1 MSSPQPSEKYV
12 VRKEYNE
19 PIEAPDLSFKSWL
32 RWIWRQLTSMRIA
45 LILLLLLALASVPGS
60 LYPQRSADPNGVIL
74 YFKNN
79 PDVAPWLD
87 NLQLFD
93 VYSSSWFSSI
103 YLLLFISLIGCVIPR
118 VGVHYKALMAPPPQ
132 PPTSLSRLSAYKLL
146 ANSEKHYKLSKA
158 EKYLKSKRF
167 RVVSEKGSIRAEK
180 GYLRETGNL
189 LFHTSLIGV
198 LISVGLG
205 GALSYSAQRVLVEGE
220 TFVNNEAGY
229 DSYTPGL
236 LFDSKNLTP
245 FSITL
250 DKFETTYDYKNPN
263 NYGRPLDFIASVTS
277 KLANQDPT
285 TEVIR
290 VNNPLQLP
298 NSKVY
303 LTGNGFAPVIVLRD
317 ADGKVSFS
325 GPVVFLPQDSNLT
338 SLGVIKNPDAKPQQ
352 YGMMAFFYPTV
363 AKLKTG
369 ALTSAHPEIINPLL
383 TLNVY
388 VGNLG
393 LDNGI
398 ASNAFDL
405 QTHGLK
411 QVAGGK
417 SGVKGIKLERG
428 QTAELPAGLG
438 TIEFKDIKRFASL
451 DITYNP
457 GELYVLFFS
466 ILTFFGL
473 IMMLITPRRR
483 VWIRKTPDGI
493 EVGALAKSRD
503 ESLPKLVKEITKAM
517 KKKD

>member
-1 MSSPQPSEKYV
+1 V
-12 VRKEYNE
+12 VRKEYSE

-45 LILLLLLALASVPGS
+45 LILLLLLALAAIPGS

-79 PDVAPWLD
+79 PGLAAWLD
-87 NLQLFD
+87 GLQLFD

-118 VGVHYKALMAPPPQ
+118 VGVHYKALIAPPPE
-132 PPTSLSRLSAYKLL
+132 PPTSLSRLPAYKLL
-146 ANSEKHYKLSKA
+146 ANSEKHYKLSNA
-158 EKYLKSKRF
+158 EKYLKAKRF
-167 RVVSEKGSIRAEK
+167 RVVAEKGSIRAEK
-180 GYLRETGNL
+180 GYIRETGNI
-189 LFHTSLIGV
+189 LFHTALIGV

-205 GALSYSAQRVLVEGE
+205 NALSFSAQRVLVEGE
-220 TFVNNEAGY
+220 TFVNNEAGF
-229 DSYTPGL
+229 DSFTPGL

-250 DKFETTYDYKNPN
+250 DNFSTTYDYTNPN
-263 NYGRPLDFIASVTS
+263 NYGRPLDFIATVTR
-277 KLANQDPT
+277 KLANQT
-285 TEVIR
+285 ATNEVIR

-303 LTGNGFAPVIVLRD
+303 LTGNGYAPVIVLRD
-317 ADGKVSFS
+317 ADGRVSFS

-338 SLGVIKNPDAKPQQ
+338 SLGVIKNPDAKPMQ
-352 YGMMAFFYPTV
+352 YGMLAFFYPTP

-369 ALTSAHPEIINPLL
+369 ALTSGHPEIHFPLL
-383 TLNVY
+383 TMNVY

-393 LDNGI
+393 LDSGI

-417 SGVKGIKLERG
+417 SKVKAIELKGGEIG
-428 QTAELPAGLG
+428 QLPQGLG
-438 TIEFKDIKRFASL
+438 TVEFKGVKRFASL

-457 GELYVLFFS
+457 GELYVLLFA
-466 ILTFFGL
+466 ILTFLGL

-483 VWIRKTPDGI
+483 VWIRKTPEGI
-493 EVGALAKSRD
+493 EVGALAKTRD

>member
-1 MSSPQPSEKYV
+1 
-12 VRKEYNE
+12 
-19 PIEAPDLSFKSWL
+19 
-32 RWIWRQLTSMRIA
+32 MRIA
-45 LILLLLLALASVPGS
+45 LILLLLLALAAIPGS
-60 LYPQRSADPNGVIL
+60 LYPQRSADPNGVVL
-74 YFKNN
+74 YFKAN
-79 PDVAPWLD
+79 PGLAPWLD

-132 PPTSLSRLSAYKLL
+132 APTSLSRLPAYKLL

-158 EKYLKSKRF
+158 EQYLKSKRF
-167 RVVSEKGSIRAEK
+167 RVVAERGSIRAEK

-205 GALSYSAQRVLVEGE
+205 GALSYSGQRVLVEGE
-220 TFVNNEAGY
+220 TFVNNEAGF
-229 DSYTPGL
+229 DSFTPGL
-236 LFDSKNLTP
+236 LYDSKNLTP

-263 NYGRPLDFIASVTS
+263 NYGRPLDFIATVTS
-277 KLANQDPT
+277 KLANQSAAK
-285 TEVIR
+285 EVIR
-290 VNNPLQLP
+290 VNDPLQLP

-303 LTGNGFAPVIVLRD
+303 LTGNGYAPIIVLRD
-317 ADGKVSFS
+317 ANGTVSFS
-325 GPVVFLPQDSNLT
+325 GPVVFLPQDANLT
-338 SLGVIKNPDAKPQQ
+338 SLGVIKNPDAKPKQ
-352 YGMMAFFYPTV
+352 YGILAFFYPTP

-369 ALTSAHPEIINPLL
+369 ALTSGHPDIHFPLL
-383 TLNVY
+383 TMNVY

-393 LDNGI
+393 LDSGI

-417 SGVKGIKLERG
+417 SKVKAIELKGGEI
-428 QTAELPAGLG
+428 AELPNGLG
-438 TIEFKDIKRFASL
+438 TVEFKGLKRFASL

-457 GELYVLFFS
+457 GEIYVLFFA
-466 ILTFFGL
+466 ILTFLGL

-493 EVGALAKSRD
+493 EVGALAKTRD

>member
-1 MSSPQPSEKYV
+1 MSSPQPSDKYV
-12 VRKEYNE
+12 VRKEYAE
-19 PIEAPDLSFKSWL
+19 PIEAPDLSLKSWL

-45 LILLLLLALASVPGS
+45 LILLLLLAAAAIPGS
-60 LYPQRSADPNGVIL
+60 LYPQRSADPNGVVL

-79 PDVAPWLD
+79 PDLAPWLD
-87 NLQLFD
+87 KLQLFD

-118 VGVHYKALMAPPPQ
+118 VGVHYKALIAPPPQ
-132 PPTSLSRLSAYKLL
+132 APTSLSRLPAYKLVSDKK
-146 ANSEKHYKLSKA
+146 NKLSKA
-158 EKYLKSKRF
+158 EKFLKSRRF
-167 RVVSEKGSIRAEK
+167 RVISDGDSIRAEK
-180 GYLRETGNL
+180 GYFRETGNL
-189 LFHTSLIGV
+189 IFHTSLIGV

-205 GALSYSAQRVLVEGE
+205 NALSYSGQRVLIEGE

-229 DSYTPGL
+229 DSFTPGL
-236 LFDSKNLTP
+236 LYDSKNLTP

-250 DKFETTYDYKNPN
+250 DKFSTTYDYTNAN

-277 KLANQDPT
+277 KLLNQNPT
-285 TEVIR
+285 SEVVK
-290 VNNPLQLP
+290 VNAPLQLP

-303 LTGNGFAPVIVLRD
+303 LTGNGYAPVIVLRD
-317 ADGKVSFS
+317 ADGTISFS

-338 SLGVIKNPDAKPQQ
+338 SLGVIKNPDAKPKQ
-352 YGMMAFFYPTV
+352 YGIAAFFYPTV

-369 ALTSAHPEIINPLL
+369 AFTSAHPEIINPLL
-383 TLNVY
+383 TMNVY

-405 QTHGLK
+405 QVHGLK

-417 SGVKGIKLERG
+417 SGVKGIQLEKG
-428 QTAELPAGLG
+428 QTATLPDGLG
-438 TIEFKDIKRFASL
+438 TVEFKGIKRFASL

-466 ILTFFGL
+466 ILTFLGL
-473 IMMLITPRRR
+473 ILMLIIPRRR
-483 VWIRKTPDGI
+483 VWVRRTEEGI
-493 EVGALAKSRD
+493 EVGALAKSKD
-503 ESLPKLVKEITKAM
+503 ESLDKLVREIAKAM

>member
-1 MSSPQPSEKYV
+1 
-12 VRKEYNE
+12 
-19 PIEAPDLSFKSWL
+19 
-32 RWIWRQLTSMRIA
+32 MRIA
-45 LILLLLLALASVPGS
+45 LILLLLLALAAVPGS
-60 LYPQRSADPNGVIL
+60 LYPQRSADPNGVVL
-74 YFKNN
+74 YFKAN
-79 PDVAPWLD
+79 PGLAPWLD

-118 VGVHYKALMAPPPQ
+118 VGVHYKALIAPPPQ
-132 PPTSLSRLSAYKLL
+132 PPTSLSRLPAYKLL

-158 EKYLKSKRF
+158 EQLLKSKRF

-180 GYLRETGNL
+180 GYIRETGNL
-189 LFHTSLIGV
+189 LFHTALIGV

-205 GALSYSAQRVLVEGE
+205 NALSYSGQRVLVEGE
-220 TFVNNEAGY
+220 TFVNNEAGF
-229 DSYTPGL
+229 DSFTPGL
-236 LFDSKNLTP
+236 LYDSKNLTP

-250 DKFETTYDYKNPN
+250 NKFSTTYDYKNPN

-277 KLANQDPT
+277 KLANQNPT
-285 TEVIR
+285 NEIIR
-290 VNNPLQLP
+290 VNDPLHLP

-303 LTGNGFAPVIVLRD
+303 LTGNGYAPVIVLRD
-317 ADGKVSFS
+317 ADGRVSFS
-325 GPVVFLPQDSNLT
+325 GPVVFLPQDANLT
-338 SLGVIKNPDAKPQQ
+338 SLGVIKNPDAKPKQ
-352 YGMMAFFYPTV
+352 YGMLAFFYPTL

-369 ALTSAHPEIINPLL
+369 AFTSAHPEIINPLL
-383 TLNVY
+383 TMNVY

-405 QTHGLK
+405 QVHGLK

-417 SGVKGIKLERG
+417 SGVKGIKLVKGE
-428 QTAELPAGLG
+428 TAQLPDGLG
-438 TIEFKDIKRFASL
+438 TVEFRGIKRFASL

-457 GELYVLFFS
+457 GELYVLFFA
-466 ILTFFGL
+466 ILTFLGL

-483 VWIRKTPDGI
+483 VWIRKSAEGI
-493 EVGALAKSRD
+493 EIGALAKSRD

>member
-1 MSSPQPSEKYV
+1 
-12 VRKEYNE
+12 
-19 PIEAPDLSFKSWL
+19 
-32 RWIWRQLTSMRIA
+32 MRIA
-45 LILLLLLALASVPGS
+45 LILLLLLALAAIPGS

-79 PDVAPWLD
+79 PGLAAWLD
-87 NLQLFD
+87 GLQLFD

-118 VGVHYKALMAPPPQ
+118 VGVHYKALIAPPPE
-132 PPTSLSRLSAYKLL
+132 PPTSLSRLPAYKLL
-146 ANSEKHYKLSKA
+146 VNSEKHYKLSNA
-158 EKYLKSKRF
+158 EKYLKAKRF
-167 RVVSEKGSIRAEK
+167 RVVAEKGSIRAEK
-180 GYLRETGNL
+180 GYIRETGNI
-189 LFHTSLIGV
+189 LFHTALIGV

-205 GALSYSAQRVLVEGE
+205 NSLSFSAQRVLVEGE
-220 TFVNNEAGY
+220 TFVNNEAGF
-229 DSYTPGL
+229 DSFTPGL

-250 DKFETTYDYKNPN
+250 DNFSTTYDDTNPN

-277 KLANQDPT
+277 KLANQNAT
-285 TEVIR
+285 NEVIR

-303 LTGNGFAPVIVLRD
+303 LTGNGYAPVIVLRD
-317 ADGKVSFS
+317 ADGRVSFS

-338 SLGVIKNPDAKPQQ
+338 SLGVIKNPDAKPKQ
-352 YGMMAFFYPTV
+352 YGMLAFFYPTP

-369 ALTSAHPEIINPLL
+369 ALTSGHPQIHFPLL
-383 TLNVY
+383 TMNVY

-393 LDNGI
+393 LDSGI

-417 SGVKGIKLERG
+417 SKVKAIELKGGEIG
-428 QTAELPAGLG
+428 QLPQGLG
-438 TIEFKDIKRFASL
+438 TVEFKGVKRFASL

-457 GELYVLFFS
+457 GELYVLLFA
-466 ILTFFGL
+466 ILTFLGL

-483 VWIRKTPDGI
+483 VWIRKTPEGI
-493 EVGALAKSRD
+493 EVGALAKTRD

>member
-60 LYPQRSADPNGVIL
+60 LYPQRSADPNGVII

-79 PDVAPWLD
+79 PDIAPWLD

-132 PPTSLSRLSAYKLL
+132 PPTSLSRLPAYKLL
-146 ANSEKHYKLSKA
+146 ANTDKKYKLSKA
-158 EKYLKSKRF
+158 EQYLKSKRF
-167 RVVSEKGSIRAEK
+167 RVDAEKGSIRAEK

-220 TFVNNEAGY
+220 TFVNNEAGF
-229 DSYTPGL
+229 DSFTPGL
-236 LFDSKNLTP
+236 LYDSKNLTP

-263 NYGRPLDFIASVTS
+263 NYGRPLDFIATVTS
-277 KLANQDPT
+277 KLANQSAT
-285 TEVIR
+285 KEVIR
-290 VNNPLQLP
+290 VNDPLQLP

-303 LTGNGFAPVIVLRD
+303 LTGNGYAPIIVLRD
-317 ADGKVSFS
+317 ADGTVSFS
-325 GPVVFLPQDSNLT
+325 GPVVFLPQDANLT
-338 SLGVIKNPDAKPQQ
+338 SLGVIKNPDAKPKQ
-352 YGMMAFFYPTV
+352 YGILAFFYPTP

-369 ALTSAHPEIINPLL
+369 ALTSGHPDIHFPLL
-383 TLNVY
+383 TMNVY

-393 LDNGI
+393 LDSGI

-417 SGVKGIKLERG
+417 SKVKAIELKGG
-428 QTAELPAGLG
+428 QIAELPNGLG
-438 TIEFKDIKRFASL
+438 TVEFKGLKRFASL

-457 GELYVLFFS
+457 GELYVLLFA
-466 ILTFFGL
+466 ILTFLGL

-483 VWIRKTPDGI
+483 VWIRKTPEGI
-493 EVGALAKSRD
+493 EVGALAKTRD

>member
-1 MSSPQPSEKYV
+1 
-12 VRKEYNE
+12 
-19 PIEAPDLSFKSWL
+19 
-32 RWIWRQLTSMRIA
+32 MRIA
-45 LILLLLLALASVPGS
+45 LILLLLLALAAIPGS
-60 LYPQRSADPNGVIL
+60 IFPQRSADPNGVVL

-79 PDVAPWLD
+79 PDLARWLD

-118 VGVHYKALMAPPPQ
+118 VGVHYKALIAPPPE
-132 PPTSLSRLSAYKLL
+132 PPTSLSRLPAYKLL
-146 ANSEKHYKLSKA
+146 ADSKKHYKLSKA
-158 EKYLKSKRF
+158 EQYLKSKRF
-167 RVVSEKGSIRAEK
+167 RVVAEKGSIRAER
-180 GYLRETGNL
+180 GYIRETGNL

-205 GALSYSAQRVLVEGE
+205 GALSYSGQRVLVEGE
-220 TFVNNEAGY
+220 TFVNNEAGF
-229 DSYTPGL
+229 DSFTPGL
-236 LFDSKNLTP
+236 LYDSKNLTP

-263 NYGRPLDFIASVTS
+263 NYGRPLDFIATVTS
-277 KLANQDPT
+277 KLAHKNPT
-285 TEVIR
+285 QAIIR
-290 VNNPLQLP
+290 VNEPLQLP

-303 LTGNGFAPVIVLRD
+303 LTGNGYAPVIVLRD
-317 ADGKVSFS
+317 ADGTVSFS
-325 GPVVFLPQDSNLT
+325 GPIVFLPQDSNLT
-338 SLGVIKNPDAKPQQ
+338 SLGVIKNPDAKPKQ
-352 YGMMAFFYPTV
+352 YGILAFFYPTP

-369 ALTSAHPEIINPLL
+369 ALTSGHPDIHFPLL
-383 TLNVY
+383 TMNVY

-393 LDNGI
+393 LDSGI

-417 SGVKGIKLERG
+417 SKVKAIELKGG
-428 QTAELPAGLG
+428 QIAELPNGLG
-438 TIEFKDIKRFASL
+438 TVEFKGLKRFASL

-457 GELYVLFFS
+457 GELYVLLFA
-466 ILTFFGL
+466 ILTFLGL

-483 VWIRKTPDGI
+483 VWIRKTPEGI
-493 EVGALAKSRD
+493 EVGALAKTRD

>member
-1 MSSPQPSEKYV
+1 MSSPHPSDKYV
-12 VRKEYNE
+12 VRKEYAE
-19 PIEAPDLSFKSWL
+19 PIEAPDLSLKSWL

-45 LILLLLLALASVPGS
+45 LILLLLLAIAAVPGS

-79 PDVAPWLD
+79 PDLAPWLD

-93 VYSSSWFSSI
+93 VYSSTWFSSI

-118 VGVHYKALMAPPPQ
+118 VGVHYKALIAPPPQ
-132 PPTSLSRLSAYKLL
+132 APTSLSRLPAYKLVSDKK
-146 ANSEKHYKLSKA
+146 NKLSKA
-158 EKYLKSKRF
+158 EKFLKARRF
-167 RVVSEKGSIRAEK
+167 RVIAEGDSIRAEK
-180 GYLRETGNL
+180 GYFRETGNI

-198 LISVGLG
+198 LVSVGLG
-205 GALSYSAQRVLVEGE
+205 GALSYTGQRVLVEGE
-220 TFVNNEAGY
+220 TFVNNEAGF
-229 DSYTPGL
+229 DSFTPGL

-245 FSITL
+245 LSITL
-250 DKFETTYDYKNPN
+250 DKFTTTYDYLNPN
-263 NYGRPLDFIASVTS
+263 NYGRPLDFTANVSS

-285 TEVIR
+285 AEVIK
-290 VNNPLQLP
+290 VNNPLMLP

-317 ADGKVSFS
+317 ADGTVSFS

-338 SLGVIKNPDAKPQQ
+338 SLGVIKNPDAQPKQ
-352 YGMMAFFYPTV
+352 YGMKAFFYPTV

-383 TLNVY
+383 TMNVY
-388 VGNLG
+388 VGDLG

-398 ASNAFDL
+398 ATNAFDL

-411 QVAGGK
+411 QVVGGK
-417 SGVKGIKLERG
+417 SGVKGIQLERG
-428 QTAELPAGLG
+428 ETATLPNGLG
-438 TIEFKDIKRFASL
+438 TVELKGIKRFASL

-466 ILTFFGL
+466 ILTFLGL
-473 IMMLITPRRR
+473 ILMLIIPRRR
-483 VWIRKTPDGI
+483 VWVRRTEQGI
-493 EVGALAKSRD
+493 EIGSLAKSKD
-503 ESLPKLVKEITKAM
+503 DSLDKLVREVAKAM

>member
-45 LILLLLLALASVPGS
+45 LILLLLLALAAIPGS
-60 LYPQRSADPNGVIL
+60 LYPQRSADPNGVVL
-74 YFKNN
+74 YFKAN
-79 PDVAPWLD
+79 PGLAPWLD

-132 PPTSLSRLSAYKLL
+132 APTSLSRLPAYKLL

-158 EKYLKSKRF
+158 EQYLKSKRF
-167 RVVSEKGSIRAEK
+167 RVVAERGSIRAEK

-205 GALSYSAQRVLVEGE
+205 GALSYSGQRVLVEGE
-220 TFVNNEAGY
+220 TFVNNEAGF
-229 DSYTPGL
+229 DSFTPGL
-236 LFDSKNLTP
+236 IYDSKNLTP

-263 NYGRPLDFIASVTS
+263 NYGRPIDFIATVTS
-277 KLANQDPT
+277 KLANQSAT
-285 TEVIR
+285 KEVIR
-290 VNNPLQLP
+290 VNDPLQLP

-303 LTGNGFAPVIVLRD
+303 LTGNGYAPIIVLRD
-317 ADGKVSFS
+317 ADGTVSFS
-325 GPVVFLPQDSNLT
+325 GPVVFLPQDANLT
-338 SLGVIKNPDAKPQQ
+338 SLGVIKNPDAKPKQ
-352 YGMMAFFYPTV
+352 YGILAFFYPTP

-369 ALTSAHPEIINPLL
+369 ALTSGHPDIHFPLL
-383 TLNVY
+383 TMNVY

-393 LDNGI
+393 LDSGI

-417 SGVKGIKLERG
+417 SKVKAIELKGGEI
-428 QTAELPAGLG
+428 AELPNGLG
-438 TIEFKDIKRFASL
+438 TVEFKGLKRFASL

-457 GELYVLFFS
+457 GEIYVLFFA
-466 ILTFFGL
+466 ILTFLGL

-493 EVGALAKSRD
+493 EVGALAKTRD

>member
-1 MSSPQPSEKYV
+1 MSSPQPSDKYV

-60 LYPQRSADPNGVIL
+60 IFPQRSADPNGVVL
-74 YFKNN
+74 YFKTN
-79 PDVAPWLD
+79 PGLAPWLD

-118 VGVHYKALMAPPPQ
+118 VGVHYRALIAPPPQ
-132 PPTSLSRLSAYKLL
+132 PPTSLSRLPAYKLL
-146 ANSEKHYKLSKA
+146 ANSEKHYKLRKA
-158 EKYLKSKRF
+158 EQFLKSKRF
-167 RVVSEKGSIRAEK
+167 RVVAEKGSIRAEK
-180 GYLRETGNL
+180 GYIRETGNL
-189 LFHTSLIGV
+189 LFHTALIGV

-205 GALSYSAQRVLVEGE
+205 NALSYSGQRVLVEGE
-220 TFVNNEAGY
+220 TFVNNEAGF
-229 DSYTPGL
+229 DSFTPGL
-236 LFDSKNLTP
+236 LYDSKNLTP

-250 DKFETTYDYKNPN
+250 DKFSTTYDYKNPN
-263 NYGRPLDFIASVTS
+263 NYGRPLDFIAKVTS
-277 KLANQDPT
+277 KLANQNPT
-285 TEVIR
+285 SEIIK
-290 VNNPLQLP
+290 VNDPLQLP

-303 LTGNGFAPVIVLRD
+303 LTGNGYAPVIVLRD
-317 ADGKVSFS
+317 ADGRISFS

-338 SLGVIKNPDAKPQQ
+338 SLGVIKNPDAKPKQ
-352 YGMMAFFYPTV
+352 YGMLAFFYPTL

-369 ALTSAHPEIINPLL
+369 AFTSAHPEIINPLL
-383 TLNVY
+383 TMNVY

-405 QTHGLK
+405 QVHGLK

-417 SGVKGIKLERG
+417 SGVKGIKLVRG
-428 QTAELPAGLG
+428 QTATLPDGLG
-438 TIEFKDIKRFASL
+438 TVEFKGIKRFASL

-457 GELYVLFFS
+457 GELYVLLFA
-466 ILTFFGL
+466 ILTFLGL

-483 VWIRKTPDGI
+483 VWIRKSADGI
-493 EVGALAKSRD
+493 EIGALAKSRD
-503 ESLPKLVKEITKAM
+503 ESLPRLVKEITKAM

>member
-60 LYPQRSADPNGVIL
+60 LYPQRSADPNGVII

-79 PDVAPWLD
+79 PDIAPWLD

-118 VGVHYKALMAPPPQ
+118 VDVHYKALMAPPPQ
-132 PPTSLSRLSAYKLL
+132 PPTSLSRLPAYKLL
-146 ANSEKHYKLSKA
+146 ANTDKKYKLSKA

-250 DKFETTYDYKNPN
+250 DKFETTYDYVNPN

-438 TIEFKDIKRFASL
+438 TIEFKGIKRFASL

-483 VWIRKTPDGI
+483 VWIRKTPEGI

>member
-12 VRKEYNE
+12 VRKEYSE

-45 LILLLLLALASVPGS
+45 LILLLLLALAAIPGS
-60 LYPQRSADPNGVIL
+60 IFPQRSADPNGVVL

-79 PDVAPWLD
+79 PDLARWLD

-118 VGVHYKALMAPPPQ
+118 VGVHYKALIAPPPE
-132 PPTSLSRLSAYKLL
+132 PPTSLSRLPAYKLL
-146 ANSEKHYKLSKA
+146 ANSKKHYKLSKA
-158 EKYLKSKRF
+158 EQYLKSKRF
-167 RVVSEKGSIRAEK
+167 RVVAEKGSIRAEK
-180 GYLRETGNL
+180 GYIRETGNL

-205 GALSYSAQRVLVEGE
+205 GALSYSGQRVLVEGE
-220 TFVNNEAGY
+220 TFVNNEAGF
-229 DSYTPGL
+229 DSFTPGL
-236 LFDSKNLTP
+236 LYDSKNLTP

-263 NYGRPLDFIASVTS
+263 NYGRPLDFIATVTS
-277 KLANQDPT
+277 KLAHKNPT
-285 TEVIR
+285 QAIIR
-290 VNNPLQLP
+290 VNEPLQLP

-303 LTGNGFAPVIVLRD
+303 LTGNGYAPVIVLRD
-317 ADGKVSFS
+317 ADGTVSFS

-338 SLGVIKNPDAKPQQ
+338 SLGVIKNPDAKPKQ
-352 YGMMAFFYPTV
+352 YGILAFFYPTP

-369 ALTSAHPEIINPLL
+369 ALTSGHPDIHFPLL
-383 TLNVY
+383 TMNVY

-393 LDNGI
+393 LDSGI

-417 SGVKGIKLERG
+417 SKVEAIELKGG
-428 QTAELPAGLG
+428 QIAELPNGLG
-438 TIEFKDIKRFASL
+438 TVEFKGLKRFASL

-457 GELYVLFFS
+457 GELYVLLFA
-466 ILTFFGL
+466 ILTFLGL

-483 VWIRKTPDGI
+483 VWIRKTPEGI
-493 EVGALAKSRD
+493 EVGALAKTRD

>member
-1 MSSPQPSEKYV
+1 VSSPQPSDKYV

-60 LYPQRSADPNGVIL
+60 IFPQRSADPNGVVL
-74 YFKNN
+74 YFKTN
-79 PDVAPWLD
+79 PGLAPWLD

-118 VGVHYKALMAPPPQ
+118 VGVHYRALIAPPPQ
-132 PPTSLSRLSAYKLL
+132 PPTSLSRLPAYKLL

-158 EKYLKSKRF
+158 EQFLKSKRF
-167 RVVSEKGSIRAEK
+167 RVVAEKGSIRAEK
-180 GYLRETGNL
+180 GYIRETGNL
-189 LFHTSLIGV
+189 LFHTALIGV

-205 GALSYSAQRVLVEGE
+205 NALSYSGQRVLVEGE
-220 TFVNNEAGY
+220 TFVNNEAGF
-229 DSYTPGL
+229 DSFTPGL
-236 LFDSKNLTP
+236 LYDSKNLTP

-250 DKFETTYDYKNPN
+250 DKFSTTYDYKNPN
-263 NYGRPLDFIASVTS
+263 NYGRPLDFIAKVTS
-277 KLANQDPT
+277 KLANQNPT
-285 TEVIR
+285 SEIIK
-290 VNNPLQLP
+290 VNDPLQLP

-303 LTGNGFAPVIVLRD
+303 LTGNGYAPVIVLRD
-317 ADGKVSFS
+317 ADGRISFS

-338 SLGVIKNPDAKPQQ
+338 SLGVIKNPDAKPKQ
-352 YGMMAFFYPTV
+352 YGMLAFFYPTL

-369 ALTSAHPEIINPLL
+369 AFTSGHPEIHNPLL
-383 TLNVY
+383 TMNVY

-405 QTHGLK
+405 QVHGLK

-417 SGVKGIKLERG
+417 SGVKGIKLVRG
-428 QTAELPAGLG
+428 QTATLPDGLG
-438 TIEFKDIKRFASL
+438 TVEFKGIKRFASL

-457 GELYVLFFS
+457 GELYVLLFA
-466 ILTFFGL
+466 ILTFLGL

-483 VWIRKTPDGI
+483 VWIRKSADGI
-493 EVGALAKSRD
+493 EIGALAKSRD
-503 ESLPKLVKEITKAM
+503 ESLPRLVKEITKAM

>member
-1 MSSPQPSEKYV
+1 
-12 VRKEYNE
+12 
-19 PIEAPDLSFKSWL
+19 
-32 RWIWRQLTSMRIA
+32 MRIA
-45 LILLLLLALASVPGS
+45 LILLLLLALAAIPGS
-60 LYPQRSADPNGVIL
+60 IFPQRSADPNGVIL

-79 PDVAPWLD
+79 PGLAAWLD
-87 NLQLFD
+87 GLQLFD

-118 VGVHYKALMAPPPQ
+118 VGVHYKALMAPPPE
-132 PPTSLSRLSAYKLL
+132 PPTSLSRLPAYKLL

-158 EKYLKSKRF
+158 EQYLKSKRF
-167 RVVSEKGSIRAEK
+167 RVVAEKGSIKAEK
-180 GYLRETGNL
+180 GYIRETGNI

-205 GALSYSAQRVLVEGE
+205 NALSFSAQRVLVEGE
-220 TFVNNEAGY
+220 TFVNNEAGF
-229 DSYTPGL
+229 DSFTPGL

-250 DKFETTYDYKNPN
+250 DKFSTTYDYTNPN
-263 NYGRPLDFIASVTS
+263 NYGRPLDFIATVTS
-277 KLANQDPT
+277 KLANQT
-285 TEVIR
+285 ATNEVIR

-303 LTGNGFAPVIVLRD
+303 LTGNGYAPVIVLRD
-317 ADGKVSFS
+317 ADGRVSFS

-338 SLGVIKNPDAKPQQ
+338 SLGVIKNPDAKPKQ
-352 YGMMAFFYPTV
+352 YGMLAFFYPTP

-369 ALTSAHPEIINPLL
+369 ALTSGHPEIHFPLL
-383 TLNVY
+383 TMNVY

-393 LDNGI
+393 LDSGI

-417 SGVKGIKLERG
+417 SKVKAIELKGGEIG
-428 QTAELPAGLG
+428 QLPQGLG
-438 TIEFKDIKRFASL
+438 TVEFKGIKRFASL

-457 GELYVLFFS
+457 GELYVLLFA
-466 ILTFFGL
+466 ILTFLGL

-483 VWIRKTPDGI
+483 VWIRKTPEGI
-493 EVGALAKSRD
+493 EVGALAKTRD

>member
-45 LILLLLLALASVPGS
+45 LILLLLLALAAIPGS
-60 LYPQRSADPNGVIL
+60 LYPQRSADPNGVVL
-74 YFKNN
+74 YFKAN
-79 PDVAPWLD
+79 PGLAPWLD

-132 PPTSLSRLSAYKLL
+132 APTSLSRLPAYKLL

-158 EKYLKSKRF
+158 EQYLKSKRF
-167 RVVSEKGSIRAEK
+167 RVVAERGSIRAEK

-205 GALSYSAQRVLVEGE
+205 GALSYSGQRVLVEGE
-220 TFVNNEAGY
+220 TFVNNEAGF
-229 DSYTPGL
+229 DSFTPGL
-236 LFDSKNLTP
+236 LYDSKNLTP

-263 NYGRPLDFIASVTS
+263 NYGRPLDFIATVTS
-277 KLANQDPT
+277 KLANQSAT
-285 TEVIR
+285 KEVIR

-303 LTGNGFAPVIVLRD
+303 LTGNGYAPIIVLRD
-317 ADGKVSFS
+317 ADGTVSFS
-325 GPVVFLPQDSNLT
+325 GPVVFLPQDANLT
-338 SLGVIKNPDAKPQQ
+338 SLGVIKNPDAKPKQ
-352 YGMMAFFYPTV
+352 YGILAFFYPTP

-369 ALTSAHPEIINPLL
+369 ALTSGHPDIHFPLL
-383 TLNVY
+383 TMNVY

-393 LDNGI
+393 LDSGI

-417 SGVKGIKLERG
+417 SKVKAIELKGGEI
-428 QTAELPAGLG
+428 AELPNGLG
-438 TIEFKDIKRFASL
+438 TVEFKGLKRFASL

-457 GELYVLFFS
+457 GEIYVLFFA
-466 ILTFFGL
+466 ILTFLGL

-493 EVGALAKSRD
+493 EVGALAKTRD

>member
-1 MSSPQPSEKYV
+1 V
-12 VRKEYNE
+12 VRKEYSE

-45 LILLLLLALASVPGS
+45 LILLLLLALAAIPGS

-79 PDVAPWLD
+79 PGLAAWLD
-87 NLQLFD
+87 GLQLFD

-118 VGVHYKALMAPPPQ
+118 VGVHYKALIAPPPE
-132 PPTSLSRLSAYKLL
+132 PPTSLSRLPAYKLL
-146 ANSEKHYKLSKA
+146 ANSEKHYKLSNA
-158 EKYLKSKRF
+158 EKYLKAKRF
-167 RVVSEKGSIRAEK
+167 RVVAEKGSIRAEK
-180 GYLRETGNL
+180 GYIRETGNI
-189 LFHTSLIGV
+189 LFHTALIGV

-205 GALSYSAQRVLVEGE
+205 NALSFSAQRVLVEGE
-220 TFVNNEAGY
+220 TFVNNEAGF
-229 DSYTPGL
+229 DSFTPGL

-250 DKFETTYDYKNPN
+250 DKFSTTYDYTNPN
-263 NYGRPLDFIASVTS
+263 NYGRPLDFIATVTS
-277 KLANQDPT
+277 KLANQT
-285 TEVIR
+285 ATNEVIR

-303 LTGNGFAPVIVLRD
+303 LTGNGYAPVIVLRD
-317 ADGKVSFS
+317 ADGRVSFS

-338 SLGVIKNPDAKPQQ
+338 SLGVIKNPDAKPMQ
-352 YGMMAFFYPTV
+352 YGMLAFFYPTP

-369 ALTSAHPEIINPLL
+369 ALTSGHPEIHFPLL
-383 TLNVY
+383 TMNVY

-393 LDNGI
+393 LDSGI

-417 SGVKGIKLERG
+417 SKVKAIELKGGEIG
-428 QTAELPAGLG
+428 QLPQGLG
-438 TIEFKDIKRFASL
+438 TVEFKGVKRFASL

-457 GELYVLFFS
+457 GELYVLLFA
-466 ILTFFGL
+466 ILTFLGL

-483 VWIRKTPDGI
+483 VWIRKTPEGI
-493 EVGALAKSRD
+493 EVGALAKTRD